1 MNEREESS
9 LDSDEK
15 GIVLLWDKVTA
26 VLLKISWIELVNS
39 IWKKHIGYDRCI
51 YEGIIDK
58 IKKSEKLSPD
68 EKKEYDSMEKL
79 YYFIDIAVAIQPYM
93 AFIIAIL
100 LFYFAKTSD
109 KFCLFVL
116 EIYIILRV
124 LEIMVKQVR
133 IILFDTVGKNSV
145 SIKGARRSIILLFH
159 NVAEMIFWFGC
170 SYMIICL
177 LSPGYLSEMHI
188 LNHLCEGDFT
198 FQDYIQS
205 SSLLF
210 IIGGGSNNLLN
221 SVSSYPLLNNIT
233 FIEVIVGFLII
244 LFSFG
249 RLISLLPN
257 IRMHEEA

>member
-1 MNEREESS
+1 
-9 LDSDEK
+9 
-15 GIVLLWDKVTA
+15 
-26 VLLKISWIELVNS
+26 
-39 IWKKHIGYDRCI
+39 
-51 YEGIIDK
+51 
-58 IKKSEKLSPD
+58 
-68 EKKEYDSMEKL
+68 MEKL
-79 YYFIDIAVAIQPYM
+79 YNFIDIAVVLQPYL

-100 LFYFAKTSD
+100 LFYFATASD
-109 KFCLFVL
+109 KLCLSVL

-177 LSPGYLSEMHI
+177 LSPKYLSKMHI
-188 LNHLCEGDFT
+188 LNHLCEGSFT

-221 SVSSYPLLNNIT
+221 SVSSYPLLTNIT